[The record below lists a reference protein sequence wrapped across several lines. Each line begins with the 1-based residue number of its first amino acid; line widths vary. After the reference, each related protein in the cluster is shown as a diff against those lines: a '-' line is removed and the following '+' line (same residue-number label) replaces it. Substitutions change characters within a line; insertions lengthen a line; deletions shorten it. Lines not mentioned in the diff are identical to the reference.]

1 MDLAVHLL
9 TLLRVDELTLADGS
23 GCDLVGV
30 LSVGAEARLLLEVT
44 VRTVIT
50 LVILRDDVLGVQA
63 LVALMTVHIGEG
75 VAVVVV
81 GGRRLTVGLLH

>member
-9 TLLRVDELTLADGS
+9 TLLRVDELTLADG
-23 GCDLVGV
+23 LVGV

-50 LVILRDDVLGVQA
+50 LIILRDDVLGVQA
-63 LVALMTVHIGEG
+63 LVALVTVHIGEG

-81 GGRRLTVGLLH
+81 GGGRLTVGLLH